1 MIHMKAQ
8 WVHREIHNMF
18 GDVCGKAAHSEPIV
32 DPHEFARLPDIARC
46 PHCVWFL
53 HDDMCHGQEN
63 SIFHALCPVGRHLT
77 TVCGKSVGIN
87 EISLSEFRLLPHERK
102 CEKCAELVR
111 SFK

>member
-1 MIHMKAQ
+1 MIHVFRQMSE
-8 WVHREIHNMF
+8 WHHRYPEKCEKTIPTDTTV
-18 GDVCGKAAHSEPIV
+18 GSA
-32 DPHEFARLPDIARC
+32 EFARLPDLGRC
-46 PHCVWFL
+46 PSCVGYL
-53 HDDMCHGQEN
+53 YAKGRGHHE

-87 EISLSEFRLLPHERK
+87 EIPLKEFHMLPPERK